1 MFTPD
6 LDEEKARQEQEIR
19 IQRQIAFASGLF
31 QGDVTIRTL
40 LESLT
45 EGVVIIDNSGT
56 ILLVN
61 TATEQIFDYQR
72 EGLIGKHQTVLIPE
86 RFRKVLEEHEAGYF
100 KEPRIRPTVPLHD
113 LGGRRRDGSE
123 FPVEITL
130 NCIETINGVLIMA
143 QVSDITLRKQLE
155 TEIQDAREYSEN
167 IVETVREPL
176 VVLNSDLKILTANQS
191 FYETFKVTPGET
203 IGNFIYDLG
212 NRQWDIP
219 KLRVLFEE
227 ILPHDTAFNNYE
239 VEHDFQGIGHKVIL
253 LNARQIF
260 RENIGSHIILLA
272 MEDITERKQAE
283 EEIKKLNASLAARAA
298 DVEEANRELGAFNYT
313 VAHDLR
319 QPLNVISS
327 YCQTIKMQYG
337 DKLDEQCLSF
347 LRGCYEGTLRMDL
360 LIGALLDF
368 SRMGHVEPRR
378 DMVDLCALAHEVAK
392 VRKQTEPERQVDFL
406 IADGIVANG
415 DASLLRVVLDNLIGN
430 AWKYTGMRENA
441 VIEFNV
447 TDIGGV
453 PTYFVRDNG
462 EGFDKAYADKLF
474 VPFQRLPGAEEFRGF
489 GIGLATVERIICR
502 HGGRVWAEGELGKG
516 ATIYFTLSPD

>member
-1 MFTPD
+1 
-6 LDEEKARQEQEIR
+6 
-19 IQRQIAFASGLF
+19 
-31 QGDVTIRTL
+31 
-40 LESLT
+40 
-45 EGVVIIDNSGT
+45 
-56 ILLVN
+56 
-61 TATEQIFDYQR
+61 
-72 EGLIGKHQTVLIPE
+72 
-86 RFRKVLEEHEAGYF
+86 
-100 KEPRIRPTVPLHD
+100 
-113 LGGRRRDGSE
+113 
-123 FPVEITL
+123 
-130 NCIETINGVLIMA
+130 
-143 QVSDITLRKQLE
+143 
-155 TEIQDAREYSEN
+155 
-167 IVETVREPL
+167 
-176 VVLNSDLKILTANQS
+176 
-191 FYETFKVTPGET
+191 
-203 IGNFIYDLG
+203 
-212 NRQWDIP
+212 
-219 KLRVLFEE
+219 
-227 ILPHDTAFNNYE
+227 
-239 VEHDFQGIGHKVIL
+239 
-253 LNARQIF
+253 
-260 RENIGSHIILLA
+260 
-272 MEDITERKQAE
+272 
-283 EEIKKLNASLAARAA
+283 
-298 DVEEANRELGAFNYT
+298 VEEANRELGAFNYT